1 MGKKLDKKILIQAL
15 KIAVGTSVA
24 MYIAQAMKLQN
35 ATSAGTI
42 ALLTIMTTKWE
53 TVRLS
58 IARIITFAIAV
69 LLAIFTFSNLIIPWE
84 VFGIYIFFLV
94 LVSEFLGWKNTIS
107 VNAVIGTHFV
117 VSRDFSPEFIANEFM
132 LVLIG
137 TAVAF
142 VVNLFS
148 HNRNRQKRLV
158 ESIREVE
165 ETLQMIL
172 KELAS
177 YLLKQEM
184 KENVWRDIRDL
195 ETKLKKLVV
204 EASEYEGNT
213 FQSHTVYY
221 MEYFEMRLE
230 QCTVLHDLHYEL
242 RKIRS
247 RSVQAEMIAKY
258 MLYLVDYVKETN
270 VPADQIRML
279 EDMVEE
285 MGRQPL
291 PVSQEEMETR
301 VVLYHVLTELET
313 FLIHKRRFV
322 QSLDD
327 KRKRLYWKEKI

>member
-1 MGKKLDKKILIQAL
+1 MGKKIDKKILIQAL

-322 QSLDD
+322 QSLDN

>member
-322 QSLDD
+322 QSLDN

>member
-1 MGKKLDKKILIQAL
+1 MGKKIDKKILIQAL

-142 VVNLFS
+142 VVILFS